1 MIDSSIKE
9 YVLKVYPFSE
19 DELLA
24 VAPYFHKIFLNRGTD
39 LLREGALCNSIY
51 LVESGS
57 LRSFYNKED
66 GSDVNLHFV
75 FEGEYTTSFMAY
87 LNREPSQLTIQ
98 AMEDTVVWQLN
109 LRDYPRPK
117 DSNNPFSTYIR
128 RLAIRLLISTEEHYN
143 MLMMNNP
150 VERYQYILKNKPFLL
165 QKVSLG
171 HLASYLGITRETLS
185 RIRNNKY

>member
-1 MIDSSIKE
+1 MIDLPIKE
-9 YVLKVYPFSE
+9 YILKVYPFSE
-19 DELLA
+19 EELLTI
-24 VAPYFHKIFLNRGTD
+24 APFFHRVVLEKGDD
-39 LLREGALCNSIY
+39 LLREGSFCHSIY

-57 LRSFYNKED
+57 LRNFYMKED
-66 GSDVNLHFV
+66 GTEVNLHFA
-75 FEGEYTTSFMAY
+75 FEGEYTTNFMAY
-87 LNREPSQLTIQ
+87 LNREPSQVTIQ

-109 LRDYPRPK
+109 PRDYRRPK
-117 DSNNPFSTYIR
+117 DSNHPFSTFVR
-128 RLAIRLLISTEEHYN
+128 RLAIRLLTSTEEHYS

-150 VERYQYILKNKPFLL
+150 VERYQFILSNRPFLL